1 MANDLKKF
9 KLNAAI
15 FLSSSALIW
24 LVVYSIILTLSGFRI
39 LSPGFLADLSF
50 LSYGR
55 LDSAS
60 SFILQY
66 GFLVQFGLAVM
77 ASIFC
82 LRGNT
87 VLVDKGFVYIGGII
101 WNLGVTIG
109 LIGILTGQ
117 ASGLSGLQMP
127 SQSIPVL
134 IVGFILVSLS
144 LIQTNNRRS
153 DGEMMP
159 ENWFFLISILWF
171 PWILGGAYVLLYIK
185 DVNGVLSNIVD
196 WWFINNFY
204 KIYLTFVSI
213 GILLHFI
220 NTLLGAKISRM
231 HIIASIW
238 ILLLSGSIGGVSP
251 GAPVPAWMPALS
263 TVMSVFYFFGIIILL
278 KSIYDSIKNSKPLK
292 SVNVFTYSFLYF
304 SIGIFALVSI
314 LNFIFSFPFF
324 GRIAEFTFFVPS
336 VEKLFLLGFCG
347 TSMFLAY
354 TYVTQNLTK
363 LDIKI
368 NNFKYLTIL
377 LILGV
382 LLSTIPSAITG
393 LLSGDGTLTS
403 GLFFVSI
410 GNSMVMFGSILVF
423 FNLLKLLYLSFIECD
438 CIYLLKGKKGGTDKA

>member
-9 KLNAAI
+9 KLDAAI

-185 DVNGVLSNIVD
+185 DLNGVLSNIAD

-220 NTLLGAKISRM
+220 NTLLGAKISRI
-231 HIIASIW
+231 HIVASIW

-263 TVMSVFYFFGIIILL
+263 TVMSVFYFFGILILL

-304 SIGIFALVSI
+304 SIGIFALVSV

-347 TSMFLAY
+347 ASMFLAY

-368 NNFKYLTIL
+368 SNFKYFSIL

-410 GNSMVMFGSILVF
+410 GNSMVMLGSILVF
-423 FNLLKLLYLSFIECD
+423 FNLLKLLYLSFIDCD
-438 CIYLLKGKKGGTDKA
+438 CIYLLKGKKGGIDRA